1 MNINLTN
8 CLVKQAEL
16 DERIMMMH
24 HQSRESTQRKRV
36 LALLVE
42 IAELANETRS
52 FKYWSLKGA
61 SEKDVLIEEYVDSL
75 HFLLSLSLDL
85 GYNELSLSVTKSS
98 LSLSELFIAFY
109 KAVIELSE
117 MFNEY
122 NLQRAFERFGQ
133 VGIAL
138 GFNSREIVDAYFFK
152 NEKNHKRQDQSY

>member
-1 MNINLTN
+1 MNINLSN
-8 CLVKQAEL
+8 CLVKQSEL
-16 DERIMMMH
+16 DDRIMQMH
-24 HQSRESTQRKRV
+24 QQSRESTQRKRV

-52 FKYWSLKGA
+52 FKYWSLRGPSDK
-61 SEKDVLIEEYVDSL
+61 EVLIEEYVDSL

-85 GYNELSLSVTKSS
+85 GYEEMSLSITKSK
-98 LSLSELFIAFY
+98 LSLSELFLAFY

-117 MFNEY
+117 NFNVY
-122 NLQRAFERFGQ
+122 NLERAFERFGQ

-138 GFNSREIVDAYFFK
+138 GFSSSDIVDAYFFK

>member
-16 DERIMMMH
+16 DERIMQMH
-24 HQSRESTQRKRV
+24 SQTRESTQRKRV

-85 GYNELSLSVTKSS
+85 GYEQLMLSVTKSK
-98 LSLSELFIAFY
+98 LSVSELFLAFY

-117 MFNEY
+117 NFNDY
-122 NLQRAFERFGQ
+122 NLERAFERFGQ

-138 GFNSREIVDAYFFK
+138 GFSSRDIVDAYFFK
-152 NEKNHKRQDQSY
+152 NEKNHKRQDESY